1 MDEAQPSSE
10 QRRVNVPS
18 GKNHGQQERRQEMK
32 RLWIAALLVGIVLLF
47 ATATQYGISNII
59 GLILFA
65 VSAYKLGLFNKSDS
79 EDYE

>member
-1 MDEAQPSSE
+1 
-10 QRRVNVPS
+10 
-18 GKNHGQQERRQEMK
+18 MK
-32 RLWIAALLVGIVLLF
+32 RLWIAALLIGIVLLF
-47 ATATQYGISNII
+47 ATASQYGISNIV